1 MDTGRNIQKDAW
13 TKTRRLTVYSLK
25 SSFNFS
31 GLDAASADVH
41 LPYSTMIVDSDTL
54 NIGIPFS
61 LCMDIRVADFVA
73 GYLTLTA
80 DFTLSGQS
88 QHLLRSP
95 SQGIYDKTH
104 WNCVSDAPISKLF
117 TNAKYYSTDSGV
129 VKHFLRYN
137 QKKYWSEWSPALLR
151 SPF

>member
-41 LPYSTMIVDSDTL
+41 LLNCTMIVHSDTL
-54 NIGIPFS
+54 DVCIPLS
-61 LCMDIRVADFVA
+61 LCMNIRVADFVA

-80 DFTLSGQS
+80 DFTFSGQS
-88 QHLLRSP
+88 QHLLRNP
-95 SQGIYDKTH
+95 SKGIYDKTH
-104 WNCVSDAPISKLF
+104 WNCVSDAPVSKLF
-117 TNAKYYSTDSGV
+117 TNAVYYSIDFGI
-129 VKHFLRYN
+129 VKPFL
-137 QKKYWSEWSPALLR
+137 
-151 SPF
+151 